1 MGMREPRIILASQSP
16 RRRELLGR
24 LVDEFEIIPALCAET
39 AQGVPAR
46 VALQNGYDKA
56 MDVFMRERDALVI
69 GADSV
74 VAIDGLALGKPRD
87 AEDARRMLRLLS
99 GRAHSVFTGMC
110 VVSSQ
115 GCAAR
120 LDETRVEFMP
130 LDDAR
135 IDEYIATGEPMDKAG
150 AYGIQGLGG
159 ALVRSYEGDYD
170 NVIGMCVNGLRDILE
185 QKFGMNIVPR

>member
-1 MGMREPRIILASQSP
+1 MGMREPRIVLASQSP

-87 AEDARRMLRLLS
+87 EEDARRMLRLLS
-99 GRAHSVFTGMC
+99 GRKHSVFTGMC
-110 VVSSQ
+110 VVSDR

-159 ALVRSYEGDYD
+159 ALVRGYEGDYD
-170 NVIGMCVNGLRDILE
+170 NVIGLCVSGLRDILE
-185 QKFGMNIVPR
+185 QRFGMNTVPR